1 MAATAALVLILALP
15 AIAPHGVDATSVVA
29 TNHGKPEFKEG
40 DFTVRTVPEGT
51 PSGRDIGN
59 PVSATD
65 PENDTLTYLLGGM
78 DASLFEIV
86 TASGQLQTKANLDQ
100 QLKTSFE
107 VLVGVHGNHPDPS
120 IDDRITVTINVVT
133 GTLQQNGGGLGFG
146 PAPVAPKFTDGFR
159 TQREVAENSQPGDA
173 VGDAVDAS
181 HPDGLGITYSLS
193 GANASLF
200 TVDEDTGQIRV
211 REGAALVL
219 GKTYTINLTAT
230 DTSGTGAIIIVDI
243 VVTEALYHEYD
254 TNRNGRIDRDEVLEA
269 VSDYF
274 AGDIDK
280 EEVIDLVKLYYQD
293 A

>member
-1 MAATAALVLILALP
+1 MESHSLNGTVERRVLCMAATAALVLILALP

-107 VLVGVHGNHPDPS
+107 VLVGVMQSPRPS
-120 IDDRITVTINVVT
+120 MTQDNRHDQC
-133 GTLQQNGGGLGFG
+133 GLQGHFNRMAGGWIR
-146 PAPVAPKFTDGFR
+146 PAPVAPSSPTASAPTRRG
-159 TQREVAENSQPGDA
+159 ENSHRATPSERG
-173 VGDAVDAS
+173 GRLP
-181 HPDGLGITYSLS
+181 PDGLGITTPH
-193 GANASLF
+193 GGNALPPPSRG
-200 TVDEDTGQIRV
+200 TPADPRS
-211 REGAALVL
+211 RGAALSC
-219 GKTYTINLTAT
+219 GRRNHQPYRT
-230 DTSGTGAIIIVDI
+230 DTSDGGLIT
-243 VVTEALYHEYD
+243 
-254 TNRNGRIDRDEVLEA
+254 
-269 VSDYF
+269 
-274 AGDIDK
+274 
-280 EEVIDLVKLYYQD
+280 
-293 A
+293 